1 MSDFSRE
8 QSQLEALAKKRRYFK
23 SAADFLASNVTKEF
37 AEGLIARIT
46 ATRDAQIVT
55 YDSVN
60 PEDSLT
66 IARCQAKREVCN
78 EILAD
83 FNPDLCRNAIE
94 SLDNEIKK
102 IHNTIEAKKEKAE
115 QQVGGFNS
123 L

>member
-1 MSDFSRE
+1 MSDFSKD
-8 QSQLEALAKKRRYFK
+8 QAQLEALAKKRRYFK
-23 SAADFLASNVTKEF
+23 SAADFLASNATREF

-46 ATRDAQIVT
+46 ATRDGQIAT
-55 YDSVN
+55 YDSAN

-66 IARCQAKREVCN
+66 IARCQAKRSVCN

-102 IHNTIEAKKEKAE
+102 IHNTIEAKKQKAD
-115 QQVGGFNS
+115 QVVGGFNS

>member
-1 MSDFSRE
+1 MSEYARE
-8 QSQLEALAKKRRYFK
+8 QAQLEALAKRRRYFK
-23 SAADFLASNVTKEF
+23 STADFLASNATKEF

-46 ATRDAQIVT
+46 ATKDSLIVT
-55 YDSVN
+55 YDSAN

-115 QQVGGFNS
+115 QAVGGFNS